1 MTSAQ
6 NRGSVGLAVGALLVA
21 MFCFQ
26 TGASLA
32 KQLFPAV
39 GAEGTVALRTGLS
52 ALILIVLWRPWH
64 ARLTRNNWQAL
75 AVYGA
80 ALGTMNFLFYM
91 ALRTVPLG
99 IAVALEFSGPLAVTL
114 LSSRRVLDFV
124 WIALALAG
132 LAFLL
137 PLTHAA
143 SPLDLRGAAL
153 ALGAGACW
161 GLYIVFGQKA
171 GADHGGHTTMLGSAV
186 AALVVVPFGIAH
198 AGVGLLQPKIW
209 PYALMVAALSSALP
223 YSLEM
228 VALRSLP
235 TRVFGTLMSLEP
247 AAAALMGFLLL
258 REHLT
263 VTQWLAIGAVMLASA
278 GMTLTANA
286 PAKTRGEQAN
296 VRRNPRL
303 PGLAAVP

>member
-1 MTSAQ
+1 MTRSSGIVIAI
-6 NRGSVGLAVGALLVA
+6 LALLAA

-26 TGASLA
+26 GGASLA
-32 KQLFPAV
+32 KSLFPLV
-39 GAEGTVALRTGLS
+39 GAEGTAALRVGLS
-52 ALILIVLWRPWH
+52 ALILIVVGRPWRARINARNWRPLV
-64 ARLTRNNWQAL
+64 A
-75 AVYGA
+75 YGA
-80 ALGTMNFLFYM
+80 SLGTMNLLFYM

-114 LSSRRVLDFV
+114 LASRRALDFL
-124 WIALALAG
+124 WIALAVAG

-143 SPLDLRGAAL
+143 PALDLRGVAL

-171 GADHGGHTTMLGSAV
+171 GANHGGSTTMLGSAV
-186 AALVVVPFGIAH
+186 AALIVVPFGIAH
-198 AGVGLLQPKIW
+198 AGAALLQPRIW

-228 VALRSLP
+228 VALRRLP

-247 AAAALMGFLLL
+247 AVAALMGFLLL
-258 REHLT
+258 RESLA
-263 VTQWLAIGAVMLASA
+263 VIQWLAIGAVMLASA
-278 GMTLTANA
+278 GMTLTARE
-286 PAKTRGEQAN
+286 PASSA
-296 VRRNPRL
+296 L
-303 PGLAAVP
+303 I

>member
-1 MTSAQ
+1 MTRRSGIAIAI
-6 NRGSVGLAVGALLVA
+6 LALLAA

-26 TGASLA
+26 GGASLA
-32 KQLFPAV
+32 KSLFPAV
-39 GAEGTVALRTGLS
+39 GAEGTAALRVGLS
-52 ALILIVLWRPWH
+52 ALILILVGRPWRARIH
-64 ARLTRNNWQAL
+64 AGNWRSLL
-75 AVYGA
+75 AYGA
-80 ALGTMNFLFYM
+80 SLGAMNLLFYM

-137 PLTHAA
+137 PLAHEAA
-143 SPLDLRGAAL
+143 PLDLRGAAL

-171 GADHGGHTTMLGSAV
+171 GAEHGGSATMLGSAV
-186 AALVVVPFGIAH
+186 AAFVVVPFGIAH
-198 AGVGLLQPKIW
+198 AGAALLQPKIW

-228 VALRSLP
+228 VALRRLP

-258 REHLT
+258 RERLT

-286 PAKTRGEQAN
+286 PASPVTA
-296 VRRNPRL
+296 
-303 PGLAAVP
+303 